1 MKKKKETHPYVSR
14 GGVKLEHALKEFKI
28 EVQGKIALDVGSST
42 GGFTDCL
49 LKHGAN
55 KVYAVDV
62 GYGLLDWKLRKDPR
76 IKVVERTNI
85 RYLTPE
91 KLYAG
96 DPKANLAAIDVSFI
110 SLSNVLP
117 SVFELLT
124 KGAEVVA
131 LVKPQFEARRE
142 QVERGG
148 IVKDEM
154 VHQEVIEKVKTAAGK
169 LGFVVKGT
177 TKSPIEGADGNIEF
191 LIHLVKV

>member
-1 MKKKKETHPYVSR
+1 MKKQKETHPYVSR

-28 EVQGKIALDVGSST
+28 EVEGKVALDVGAST

-62 GYGLLDWKLRKDPR
+62 GYGQLDWKLRKDPR
-76 IKVVERTNI
+76 VIVVERTNI

-91 KLYAG
+91 KLYG
-96 DPKANLAAIDVSFI
+96 RDPKADLAAIDVSFI

-124 KGAEVVA
+124 KEAEVVA

-148 IVKDEM
+148 IVRDEK
-154 VHQEVIEKVKTAAGK
+154 VRQEVIEKVKTAAEK
-169 LGFVVKGT
+169 LGFAVKGT
-177 TKSPIEGADGNIEF
+177 ARSPIEGADGNIEF